1 MLFCMWAVETAV
13 LGRACPARRACCSF
27 CSTCAHMSCE
37 VHTATCTYSACAD
50 STQRGPRRGVCSQP
64 RGSPWHRMARLVPF
78 TKLTCFSAVSGAA
91 LRARNSVTHARTHAR
106 TKTAPGR
113 RHWAMQPS
121 MGPCASTSETR
132 VSLYDACMRAC
143 VPRQGRLEGDRS
155 DRELCQ
161 ATPREARRGP
171 IRPRALPS
179 HAKGGSKGTDRIEGS
194 AKATPREVRRGPIRP
209 RALPK
214 PRQGRFEGDRSDR

>member
-106 TKTAPGR
+106 THQNSPRPSSLGHATLHG
-113 RHWAMQPS
+113 AMCQHF
-121 MGPCASTSETR
+121 GNASVT
-132 VSLYDACMRAC
+132 VWCVHACVRAC
-143 VPRQGRLEGDRS
+143 VNCVRACVRACRGGGGGGGGNQRL
-155 DRELCQ
+155 
-161 ATPREARRGP
+161 
-171 IRPRALPS
+171 
-179 HAKGGSKGTDRIEGS
+179 
-194 AKATPREVRRGPIRP
+194 
-209 RALPK
+209 
-214 PRQGRFEGDRSDR
+214 

>member
-1 MLFCMWAVETAV
+1 MLLCMGAVKTAV

-91 LRARNSVTHARTHAR
+91 LRARNSAYSVQRAACSTVQPVACTSVQRAACTSVQCAACSSVTMNFS
-106 TKTAPGR
+106 G
-113 RHWAMQPS
+113 
-121 MGPCASTSETR
+121 
-132 VSLYDACMRAC
+132 YN
-143 VPRQGRLEGDRS
+143 RS
-155 DRELCQ
+155 
-161 ATPREARRGP
+161 
-171 IRPRALPS
+171 
-179 HAKGGSKGTDRIEGS
+179 
-194 AKATPREVRRGPIRP
+194 
-209 RALPK
+209 
-214 PRQGRFEGDRSDR
+214 

>member
-1 MLFCMWAVETAV
+1 MLFCMWAVKTAV
-13 LGRACPARRACCSF
+13 LGRACPVRRACCSF
-27 CSTCAHMSCE
+27 CSTCTHMSCE
-37 VHTATCTYSACAD
+37 VHTATWTYSACAD

-78 TKLTCFSAVSGAA
+78 TKLTYVFFRSQRGCLARTQFSHAH
-91 LRARNSVTHARTHAR
+91 THARTHAR

-143 VPRQGRLEGDRS
+143 V
-155 DRELCQ
+155 
-161 ATPREARRGP
+161 
-171 IRPRALPS
+171 RA
-179 HAKGGSKGTDRIEGS
+179 
-194 AKATPREVRRGPIRP
+194 
-209 RALPK
+209 
-214 PRQGRFEGDRSDR
+214 